1 MLNLFW
7 IAVPK
12 FDEQGACACFLPGNA
27 QADRV
32 IRSLTGRDPAQST
45 GDATKPTKLFLMR
58 MAEDMHQRSFVRD
71 PRYDELATLGRAV
84 YAAAD
89 PFPHAVFDDFVPPE
103 LLDAV
108 LAEFDASMSFA
119 TIRFDDPKSLK
130 LATKGDEG
138 LQPTLRA
145 VLQEFGSPAFLGFL
159 ESLTGISGVIPD
171 PYLEGAGL
179 HQIPRGGFLKIH
191 ADFNRHPK
199 LNVERRLNLLLYLNR
214 NWQEEYG
221 GHLEL
226 WDKTMTRCVH
236 RILPVFNRC
245 VIFNTTDD
253 AFHGHPEPLTC
264 PDGVSRKSI
273 ALYYYTCG
281 CAAREAVPSH
291 TTLFQVRPADKAR
304 METLGYRLRAGAAN
318 LLESSASL
326 AHKPAKLLRVIA
338 EKIRPRY

>member
-1 MLNLFW
+1 M
-7 IAVPK
+7 
-12 FDEQGACACFLPGNA
+12 E
-27 QADRV
+27 
-32 IRSLTGRDPAQST
+32 
-45 GDATKPTKLFLMR
+45 
-58 MAEDMHQRSFVRD
+58 HRSFVRD
-71 PRYDELATLGRAV
+71 PRHEQLATHGRAA
-84 YAAAD
+84 YATAD
-89 PFPHAVFDDFVPPE
+89 PFPHAVFDDFAPPE

-108 LAEFDASMSFA
+108 LAEFDASLGSD
-119 TIRFDDPKSLK
+119 TVRFNDPTSLK

-145 VLQEFGSPAFLGFL
+145 ALQQFGSPAFLGFL
-159 ESLTGISGVIPD
+159 ESLTGISGLIPD
-171 PYLEGAGL
+171 PYLEGGGL
-179 HQIPRGGFLKIH
+179 HQIPRNGFLKIH

-226 WDKTMTRCVH
+226 WDKAMTHCVR

-245 VIFNTTDD
+245 VIFSTTDD

-264 PDGVSRKSI
+264 PEGVSRKSI

-281 CAAREAVPSH
+281 CATRDAAAAHS
-291 TTLFQVRPADKAR
+291 TLYQLRPQDTAR
-304 METLGYRLRAGAAN
+304 METLGYRFRAGAAN

-326 AHKPAKLLRVIA
+326 ANKPAKLLRVIA
-338 EKIRPRY
+338 DKIRPRY